1 MLLSLPAEIVVS
13 KKEIEHVLET
23 KNPDELKDFIARLEY
38 NGFPV
43 KEQGEQ
49 LNFCSSFIAS

>member
-1 MLLSLPAEIVVS
+1 MLLSLPAEIVIS